1 MANFQL
7 GKSEVDQVLTVSSS
21 AWFPIRNVFS
31 SITQDDLEGHVP
43 DCHSSIE
50 SGNQEGGSRGDS
62 TRAACVRGGYNGQVR
77 LARNSY
83 PFPA

>member
-1 MANFQL
+1 MADSQL
-7 GKSEVDQVLTVSSS
+7 GRLNGDRVLTVSSS
-21 AWFPIRNVFS
+21 AWFPIRNVLS
-31 SITQDDLEGHVP
+31 SITQDALEGHVP

-62 TRAACVRGGYNGQVR
+62 TRAACVRGEYNGQVR

>member
-7 GKSEVDQVLTVSSS
+7 GKPEGDRQLTVSSS

-31 SITQDDLEGHVP
+31 SITQDALEGHVP

-62 TRAACVRGGYNGQVR
+62 IRAACVRGGYRGQVR
-77 LARNSY
+77 RARNSN
-83 PFPA
+83 PFPV